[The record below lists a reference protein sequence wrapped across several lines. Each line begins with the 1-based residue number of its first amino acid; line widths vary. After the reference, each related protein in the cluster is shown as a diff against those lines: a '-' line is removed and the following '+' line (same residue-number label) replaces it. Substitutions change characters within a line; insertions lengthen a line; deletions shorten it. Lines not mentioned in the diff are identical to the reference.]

1 NGEDVTDFQDD
12 VEDFR
17 TDLERI
23 KGVANVDQ
31 SGGLTERFE
40 VSLDQEKLK
49 ENHLTQEDVVNLIQ
63 SHETALPGGTVETD
77 DHTLA
82 TRVLNTI
89 DGKDGLNDLK
99 MSDIA
104 EVKLNTG
111 KQTAITRAN
120 QEPALQLTAMK
131 ESDANS
137 AEVSELFNEKLDSL
151 LDQDEYEDLS
161 VISLYDE
168 GEYIQEAVD
177 S

>member
-1 NGEDVTDFQDD
+1 QDD
-12 VEDFR
+12 EEDIR

-63 SHETALPGGTVETD
+63 SHETTLQEATVETD

-89 DGKDGLNDLK
+89 DGKDGLKDLK
-99 MSDIA
+99 TTNHLKLSDIA

-111 KQTAITRAN
+111 K
-120 QEPALQLTAMK
+120 
-131 ESDANS
+131 
-137 AEVSELFNEKLDSL
+137 
-151 LDQDEYEDLS
+151 
-161 VISLYDE
+161 
-168 GEYIQEAVD
+168 
-177 S
+177 